1 MGNRT
6 NGAGQVGLQ
15 ILKVYGQP
23 LGYFKNGLNMGGE
36 QIPII
41 SPPDPVDKVLI
52 EMGLPI
58 GNL

>member
-1 MGNRT
+1 
-6 NGAGQVGLQ
+6 VGLQ
-15 ILKVYGQP
+15 LLKVFGQP
-23 LGYFKNGLNMGGE
+23 LGYFKGGLNMGGE

-52 EMGLPI
+52 EMGLPT